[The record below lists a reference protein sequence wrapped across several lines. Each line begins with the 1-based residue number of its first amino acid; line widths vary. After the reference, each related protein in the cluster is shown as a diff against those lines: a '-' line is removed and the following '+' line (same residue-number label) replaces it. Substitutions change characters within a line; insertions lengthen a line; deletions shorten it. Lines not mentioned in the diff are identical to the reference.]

1 MAISI
6 KDIEANIAGLAIQEE
21 LKPGGQK
28 RVFRAV
34 HDKYGD
40 VVVKV
45 VISGEERVQREIEIV
60 TKHSIKHVPIIF
72 LSGKIKSEGQNFL
85 FTIEEYIPGKN
96 LREYLS
102 AQNCLSNE
110 QALKLLGTLLR
121 IAVELEDV
129 GIVHRDI
136 KPENIMVTNSGE
148 YYLLDFGIARALNMT
163 SLTAPGA
170 VSGPHTPGYAAP
182 ELFNYNK
189 TEIDSRADLFSIG
202 VVAYEVLSGNHPF
215 LDGTEVFG
223 DEALQ
228 KTINVKPKRFEIIGD
243 TQQLLMSFILTLMQ
257 KFPTRRPP
265 TARKALDWFIAL
277 LPTIH

>member
-102 AQNCLSNE
+102 AQNRLSNE
-110 QALKLLGTLLR
+110 QALKLLDTLLR

-129 GIVHRDI
+129 DIVHRDI
-136 KPENIMVTNSGE
+136 KPENIMATNSGE

-182 ELFNYNK
+182 ELFNYSK
-189 TEIDSRADLFSIG
+189 IEIDTRADLFSIG
-202 VVAYEVLSGNHPF
+202 VVTYEVLSGNHPF
-215 LDGTEVFG
+215 LDGTEMFAR
-223 DEALQ
+223 EALQ
-228 KTINVKPKRFEIIGD
+228 KTMNIKPKRFEIKGD
-243 TQQLLMSFILTLMQ
+243 TQQLLMSYILTLMQ
-257 KFPTRRPP
+257 NFPARRPP

-277 LPTIH
+277 LPTIY